1 MRLCSGELRSSLDG
15 LPWQEFLRLFFL
27 GLQGTCVQ
35 PSMLIDIHPNWQ
47 RYLFKWATCNGL
59 TTFWERFFVT
69 SSYLN
74 ASDDSSFCACL
85 RLFLTCTMVN
95 HHQTTIWRPCFTF
108 SNHLMQIQAVQMMI
122 HQRNTFRTTPEVR
135 NGEWFLC
142 PVSFK
147 VTRTRRLV
155 GKITSF
161 WIRDH
166 LAHMLRVW

>member
-1 MRLCSGELRSSLDG
+1 MQWRVGVLNDG

-74 ASDDSSFCACL
+74 ASDDSSVCACL
-85 RLFLTCTMVN
+85 RLFLTLYHGKWSSN
-95 HHQTTIWRPCFTF
+95 HHLETMLYFFQPSYANPSSANDDSLKEHFPNNTWSQKWWMGSMPLSNSAKIIWP
-108 SNHLMQIQAVQMMI
+108 
-122 HQRNTFRTTPEVR
+122 
-135 NGEWFLC
+135 
-142 PVSFK
+142 
-147 VTRTRRLV
+147 
-155 GKITSF
+155 F
-161 WIRDH
+161 WGWWV
-166 LAHMLRVW
+166 LT